1 MRVLLAASW
10 LLLPSCV
17 HLFTTRVDYTAT
29 APAPSVGG
37 STFRAEFIPKG
48 AESGLA
54 LSAGVIGGA
63 TVSEIGPYQV
73 RLHAF
78 GQSGDQRS
86 FRVTSFV
93 LTSPGNFTAPMEP
106 RGFEGQAEFK
116 PTQTIGRSRAS
127 LLLGPWFRLDEH
139 RDRELLIEAGVE
151 VTRRSGVT
159 RGSLRIPLK
168 QTKTS
173 RRDSHFLLNELWQD
187 IRGEEDPVIEAMPP
201 APESAE

>member
-1 MRVLLAASW
+1 
-10 LLLPSCV
+10 
-17 HLFTTRVDYTAT
+17 
-29 APAPSVGG
+29 
-37 STFRAEFIPKG
+37 
-48 AESGLA
+48 
-54 LSAGVIGGA
+54 
-63 TVSEIGPYQV
+63 VSEIGPYQV

-86 FRVTSFV
+86 FRVTSFT
-93 LTSPGNFTAPMEP
+93 LTSPGNFTAPMEA
-106 RGFEGQAEFK
+106 RGFEGRAEFK
-116 PTQTIGRSRAS
+116 PTQTTGRSRAS
-127 LLLGPWFRLDEH
+127 LLLGPWFRLDEY
-139 RDRELLIEAGVE
+139 RDRELLIEAGIE

-187 IRGEEDPVIEAMPP
+187 IRGEEDPDIEAMPP

>member
-1 MRVLLAASW
+1 MRPLLAATL

-29 APAPSVGG
+29 AAAPAVGG
-37 STFRAEFIPKG
+37 SAFRAEFIPKG

-78 GQSGDQRS
+78 GRPGDQRS
-86 FRVTSFV
+86 FRVTSFT
-93 LTSPGNFTAPMEP
+93 LTSPGNFNAPMEP
-106 RGFEGQAEFK
+106 RGFEGRAEFK
-116 PTQTIGRSRAS
+116 PTQTTGRTRAS

-139 RDRELLIEAGVE
+139 RDRELILEAGIE
-151 VTRRSGVT
+151 ITRRGGVT

-168 QTKTS
+168 QTKTK

-187 IRGEEDPVIEAMPP
+187 ICGVEDPVIEALPP

>member
-1 MRVLLAASW
+1 MRVLLAATL

-29 APAPSVGG
+29 ATAPTVGD
-37 STFRAEFIPKG
+37 SAFRAEFIPKG

-78 GQSGDQRS
+78 GCSGDQRS
-86 FRVTSFV
+86 FRVTSFT
-93 LTSPGNFTAPMEP
+93 LTSPGNFIAPMEP
-106 RGFEGQAEFK
+106 RGFEGRAEFK
-116 PTQTIGRSRAS
+116 PTNTTGRSRAS

-139 RDRELLIEAGVE
+139 RDRELVIEAGIE

-159 RGSLRIPLK
+159 RGSIRIPLK
-168 QTKTS
+168 QTNTS
-173 RRDSHFLLNELWQD
+173 RRDSHFLLEELWQD
-187 IRGEEDPVIEAMPP
+187 IRGGEDPVIEAMPS

>member
-1 MRVLLAASW
+1 MRLLLAAT
-10 LLLPSCV
+10 LLLLSSCV
-17 HLFTTRVDYTAT
+17 HLLTTRVDYSASASTPT
-29 APAPSVGG
+29 VGG
-37 STFRAEFIPKG
+37 SAFRAEFIPKG

-78 GQSGDQRS
+78 GRSGDQRS
-86 FRVTSFV
+86 FRVTSFT
-93 LTSPGNFTAPMEP
+93 LTSPGHFTAPMES
-106 RGFEGQAEFK
+106 RGFEGWAEFK
-116 PTQTIGRSRAS
+116 PTKTTGQSRAS

-139 RDRELLIEAGVE
+139 RDRELLIVAGIE

-159 RGSLRIPLK
+159 HGSLRIPLK

-187 IRGEEDPVIEAMPP
+187 IRGEEDPVIEALPP

>member
-1 MRVLLAASW
+1 MRLLLAATL

-17 HLFTTRVDYTAT
+17 HLLTTRVDYNASASTPT
-29 APAPSVGG
+29 VGG
-37 STFRAEFIPKG
+37 SAFRAEFIPKG

-73 RLHAF
+73 RLPAF
-78 GQSGDQRS
+78 GRSGDQRS
-86 FRVTSFV
+86 FRVTSFT
-93 LTSPGNFTAPMEP
+93 LTSPGHFTAPMES
-106 RGFEGQAEFK
+106 RGFEGRAEFK
-116 PTQTIGRSRAS
+116 PTKTTGQSRAS

-139 RDRELLIEAGVE
+139 RDRELLIVAGIE

-159 RGSLRIPLK
+159 HGSLRIPLK

-187 IRGEEDPVIEAMPP
+187 IRGEEDPVIEALPP